1 MPVSNKSAEPI
12 LNTYQ
17 VMSAGLAGA
26 AAAFV
31 TSRFGVAGT
40 LLGAALTTMII
51 TGGSAILRAYIES
64 ASSRVREVRVSEV
77 PSRLRSWG
85 ERRKAG
91 RSDEPDTLPGRP
103 DLRANFVGRMRAALD
118 WFANLPVLQRR
129 SILTKGLVAAA
140 FAFVICMVAVWGVE
154 KVIGNSLSCGLWA
167 RCPVGAAPGF
177 HPAGF
182 DSTGTGSS
190 ITGGDVRT
198 ARDAGGGLSPTG
210 IFDGGKDAPI
220 VGGEPRV
227 GQPDSGG
234 KDAPIVRGE
243 PGVERP
249 DSGKDAPIVGG
260 LPGIGE
266 PDRGQSA
273 APDSNAARDSN
284 AAPEPNV
291 APDSNAGRDPSAAP
305 DPNATPDPS
314 VAPDSNASQ
323 ARDQEPDPS
332 SASPAAQPEGEPSSA
347 SPAADQ

>member
-1 MPVSNKSAEPI
+1 MPVSNKSAEPV

-85 ERRKAG
+85 ERRKA
-91 RSDEPDTLPGRP
+91 RRPDEPDTLPGRP

-190 ITGGDVRT
+190 ITGGDVGT
-198 ARDAGGGLSPTG
+198 AGDAGGGLSPSG

-220 VGGEPRV
+220 VGGEPGG
-227 GQPDSGG
+227 GQPDSG

-243 PGVERP
+243 AGGGLPGDGQP
-249 DSGKDAPIVGG
+249 DSGRDAPIVGG

-284 AAPEPNV
+284 AAPDANV
-291 APDSNAGRDPSAAP
+291 APDPNAGPDPSAAP
-305 DPNATPDPS
+305 N
-314 VAPDSNASQ
+314 SNASQ
-323 ARDQEPDPS
+323 APDQEPDPS
-332 SASPAAQPEGEPSSA
+332 SASPAAQPEGDASSA